1 MGGRLPLSE
10 LPEALTGNLIQ
21 QGDGD
26 LSKINVGRRSKKY
39 CEIMVPQDG
48 KVNYRFSLASKG
60 IYLTSVFHRNPQE
73 VNDEH
78 ESPGQ
83 IVLQEKIKVSS
94 ENGVYSGSW
103 EVPERGLV
111 AVELVIAIAASRV
124 RSLNGA

>member
-1 MGGRLPLSE
+1 
-10 LPEALTGNLIQ
+10 
-21 QGDGD
+21 
-26 LSKINVGRRSKKY
+26 
-39 CEIMVPQDG
+39 MVPQGG
-48 KVNYRFSLASKG
+48 KVNYKFSLASKG
-60 IYLTSVFHRNPQE
+60 VYLTSTFHKNPQE

-111 AVELVIAIAASRV
+111 VVELSNSHSRFTGKV
-124 RSLNGA
+124 VKWCMTFE